1 MAAVSP
7 MSRSSRSVRASSCST
22 STPAAEQIT
31 NFEGLNGAPAFS
43 PDGNRLAFVLSKD
56 GNPEIYVMDLGS
68 RQLQRLTNHYA
79 IDTEPFW
86 GADGQTIY
94 YTSDR
99 AGKPQVYKQR
109 LVATRPS
116 A

>member
-1 MAAVSP
+1 M
-7 MSRSSRSVRASSCST
+7 
-22 STPAAEQIT
+22 
-31 NFEGLNGAPAFS
+31 
-43 PDGNRLAFVLSKD
+43 LSKD

-109 LVATRPS
+109 LGSNS
-116 A
+116 AERVTFVGNYNANPKLG